1 MARIE
6 KITNR
11 TDLLAFVYDPE
22 TLPTAIIH
30 VDIAR
35 MSVHGLR
42 EGEDGLLE
50 KILEKVNVKVDPKT
64 GALSKEAKA
73 YRFYEDLGYDGTCY
87 ATHFSDRQES
97 KECDSIESWATKTF
111 LMCA

>member
-22 TLPTAIIH
+22 TLPTAIIK
-30 VDIAR
+30 VGEAR

-42 EGEDGLLE
+42 EGEEGVLE
-50 KILEKVNVKVDPKT
+50 KCLIAAEVTIDAQT
-64 GALSKEAKA
+64 GELSKTAEA
-73 YRFYEDLGYDGTCY
+73 YRFHEDLGYSRTCY
-87 ATHFSDRQES
+87 ATHFSDRQETRKCS
-97 KECDSIESWATKTF
+97 DIEDWATKTF